1 MLYTPLR
8 YPGGKAKFSP
18 VIKQI
23 IERNNLNRHY
33 VEPYAGGAG
42 IALDLLFNGYCSD
55 IHINDLDLAVYYFWK
70 SITEQTEDFIRLISD
85 TEVTI
90 EEWHKQKAIL
100 KEKESISPLEYGFA
114 AFFLNR
120 TNRSG
125 ILKAGVIGGLNQ
137 TGNYK
142 LDCRFNKIDLIKRIE
157 RIGKL
162 AKQIHIT
169 NFNTETWLPMLDKRL
184 PSNSLIYLD
193 PPYYEKGQGLYRNF
207 YCHQDHLTI
216 QEKLANIKTPWIVS
230 YDNNP
235 NIKEIYNKYR
245 QQEYILNYSAYKK
258 MKATEIVIYS
268 DSLIL

>member
-1 MLYTPLR
+1 MQYTPLR

-23 IERNNLNRHY
+23 IEKNNLYGHY

-42 IALDLLFNGYCSD
+42 VALDLLFNNYCTD
-55 IHINDLDLAVYYFWK
+55 IHLNDLDLAIYHFWK
-70 SITEQTEDFIRLISD
+70 SITEQTEEFIRLIND
-85 TEVTI
+85 TKITI

-100 KEKESISPLEYGFA
+100 NWKNTSPLEQGFA
-114 AFFLNR
+114 TFFLNR

-142 LDCRFNKIDLIKRIE
+142 LDCRFNKTDLIKRIE
-157 RIGKL
+157 RIGHL
-162 AKQIHIT
+162 AKKIHIT
-169 NFNTETWLPMLDKRL
+169 NFDTEMWLPTIDRFLS
-184 PSNSLIYLD
+184 SNSLIYLD

-207 YCHQDHLTI
+207 YQHKDHLTI
-216 QEKLANIKTPWIVS
+216 KEKLDNAKTPWLVS

-235 NIKEIYNKYR
+235 NIKEIYQQYR
-245 QQEYILNYSAYKK
+245 QNEHTLTYSASIKR
-258 MKATEIVIYS
+258 KATEVIIYS
-268 DSLIL
+268 HQLII